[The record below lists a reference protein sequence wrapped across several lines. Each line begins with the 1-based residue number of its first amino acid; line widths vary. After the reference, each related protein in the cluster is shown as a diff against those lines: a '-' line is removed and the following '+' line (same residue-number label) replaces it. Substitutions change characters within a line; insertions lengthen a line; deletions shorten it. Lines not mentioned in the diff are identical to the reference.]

1 MHGGMPFSARRN
13 PMLKKDK
20 LPISRQEVL
29 QWLDKNGYQASDEEL
44 VDLVILIIRYIE
56 AYHGIKL

>member
-1 MHGGMPFSARRN
+1 MI
-13 PMLKKDK
+13 KKDK
-20 LPISRQEVL
+20 LPISRQQVL
-29 QWLDKNGYQASDEEL
+29 EWLDKNGYQASDEEL